1 LHKRVA
7 PLRIGGGMRMKVL
20 QAMALGKAVVT
31 TSRGV
36 DGLMIDDQPLP
47 LIIAEGDQAIAEATA
62 SLLSS
67 RDARRSLGCQA
78 RAFVTQNFSAQ
89 AYARRIEASYV
100 ELAIEAGDQITH
112 NCDANHQCHHSHL

>member
-1 LHKRVA
+1 
-7 PLRIGGGMRMKVL
+7 MRMKVL

-47 LIIAEGDQAIAEATA
+47 LIIADSDQAIAEATA
-62 SLLSS
+62 SLLSN
-67 RDARRSLGCQA
+67 RDARRLLGCQA

-100 ELAIEAGDQITH
+100 ELLSKQAIR
-112 NCDANHQCHHSHL
+112 